1 MNKRLSALCVT
12 VPIVCC
18 LAAAA
23 HAQDEATP
31 PFSGSFALT
40 SDYIFRG
47 TTQTNRKP
55 ALQGGIQYDHASGFY
70 AGVWGSN
77 VSWLSDASDDVS
89 SSVELDAYA
98 GFSNSFGDSDFGYD
112 LGVLRYFYPG
122 RYPTG
127 FVSPNTTEV
136 YAALSWTELTLKYSY
151 ALTNT
156 FGWADSKHSDYVEL
170 NYSLPFA
177 EVWTLDLHV
186 GRQTIDGT
194 SGADYTDWKVGVG
207 YDFGQGY
214 SLSAAYVDTNADRD
228 YYTNAFGKNVGKS
241 TGVVTLTKSF

>member
-1 MNKRLSALCVT
+1 MKKRLLAFCSSVPLACCMAVSAQ
-12 VPIVCC
+12 
-18 LAAAA
+18 
-23 HAQDEATP
+23 AQEDDAFP
-31 PFSGSFALT
+31 VSGSFALT

-55 ALQGGIQYDHASGFY
+55 ALQGGVQYDHASGFY

-77 VSWLSDASDDVS
+77 VSWLSDAADEVS

-98 GFSNSFGDSDFGYD
+98 GFSSSFGDSDFGYD
-112 LGVLRYFYPG
+112 VGVLRYFYPG
-122 RYPTG
+122 RYPDG

-136 YAALSWTELTLKYSY
+136 YAAISWTDLTLKYSY

-156 FGWADSKHSDYVEL
+156 FGWADSKHSDYIEL

-177 EVWTLDLHV
+177 EVWTLDAHV

-194 SGADYTDWKVGVG
+194 RGADYTDWKIGIG
-207 YDFGQGY
+207 YDFGHGF
-214 SLSAAYVDTNADRD
+214 SLAAAYVDTNADKD
-228 YYTNAFGKNVGKS
+228 YYTNAYGKYLGKQ
-241 TGVVTLTKSF
+241 TGVLTLTKSF